1 MQASAI
7 PQETIRALMQGIGQ
21 RARAAAR
28 IMARASTAQK
38 NQALAE
44 IAKAIRQEVPAIF
57 AANRLDIARAQ
68 KNGQDAA
75 FIDRLTMSEKSIETM
90 ALGLEK
96 IISLDDPIGSVTPFK
111 KQASGIEVGQ
121 MRVPLGVIGIIYES
135 RPNVT
140 IDAAALCL
148 KTGNAVILRGGSEAI
163 ESNTLLA
170 SLIQKGLSAAQLPH
184 DAVQVVSTTD
194 RSAVGEMITMNEYID
209 VIVPRGG
216 KRLIARLMAEARV
229 PMIKH
234 LDGICHIYIDAD
246 ADLDL
251 AIRVCDNA
259 KTQRYAP
266 CNAMESL
273 LVNAA
278 IATKVLPTLCGIY
291 QAKGV
296 ELRVDEATRQTLE
309 RANFKNLVDAQEED
323 WHTEYLA
330 PILSIKT
337 VANLDEAIE
346 HIEYYGSKHTDAI
359 LTQNEAH
366 AQRFL
371 REVDSASVMVNTSTR
386 FADGFEYGLGAEI
399 GISNDKLHARGPVG
413 LDGLTSLKYVVMG
426 HGEIR
431 S

>member
-1 MQASAI
+1 
-7 PQETIRALMQGIGQ
+7 MQGIGQ

-28 IMARASTAQK
+28 IMARASTVQK

-96 IISLDDPIGSVTPFK
+96 IITLDDPIGSVTPFK

-170 SLIQKGLSAAQLPH
+170 SLIQRGLSAAQLPH

-194 RSAVGEMITMNEYID
+194 RSAVGEMIIMND
-209 VIVPRGG
+209 
-216 KRLIARLMAEARV
+216 
-229 PMIKH
+229 
-234 LDGICHIYIDAD
+234 YIDA
-246 ADLDL
+246 
-251 AIRVCDNA
+251 
-259 KTQRYAP
+259 
-266 CNAMESL
+266 
-273 LVNAA
+273 
-278 IATKVLPTLCGIY
+278 
-291 QAKGV
+291 
-296 ELRVDEATRQTLE
+296 
-309 RANFKNLVDAQEED
+309 
-323 WHTEYLA
+323 WW
-330 PILSIKT
+330 
-337 VANLDEAIE
+337 
-346 HIEYYGSKHTDAI
+346 
-359 LTQNEAH
+359 
-366 AQRFL
+366 
-371 REVDSASVMVNTSTR
+371 
-386 FADGFEYGLGAEI
+386 
-399 GISNDKLHARGPVG
+399 
-413 LDGLTSLKYVVMG
+413 
-426 HGEIR
+426 
-431 S
+431 